1 MKNSVR
7 ILLGLVGVCVA
18 ALCWVD
24 ATQWIDVATGFPQVG
39 SAAMRY
45 IAWLMLCVL
54 AVLTSGLAVRRPAAL
69 AKRSW
74 GIVAADM
81 LAGVVYVAA
90 GAFQLAKIAPN
101 LQLIL
106 ENAAL
111 PYGYQDKM
119 MHSVQFFVQTCAG
132 DIALAVCAWIGAWTF
147 FVQASYWGK
156 DHKEEAPA
164 GNIYFAML
172 GMLYPCVLAL
182 ERFFTHTSS
191 IYRVYHVLQLGSVM
205 IVLIFQLSMLRVCF
219 FPETGKARS
228 CVRNG
233 LLCFYTSSC
242 CEFVFS
248 LSQWKA
254 GLLSSGELMVS
265 GVFGAMGVLGLAY
278 ALQLIN
284 PDEKAYE

>member
-1 MKNSVR
+1 MKNSIR
-7 ILLGLVGVCVA
+7 ILLGIVGVCVA

-24 ATQWIDVATGFPQVG
+24 TTQWIDAATGFPQAG
-39 SAAMRY
+39 TAAMRY
-45 IAWLMLCVL
+45 SAWFALFVL
-54 AVLTSGLAVRRPAAL
+54 AVLASYLAVRRPAAL
-69 AKRSW
+69 SKRSY
-74 GIVAADM
+74 GIVTADVFV
-81 LAGVVYVAA
+81 GIVYVAA
-90 GAFQLAKIAPN
+90 GAFQLVKMVPN
-101 LQLIL
+101 LQLMV

-111 PYGYQDKM
+111 PYGHQDKVVR
-119 MHSVQFFVQTCAG
+119 SVQFFMQNCAG

-147 FVQASYWGK
+147 FVQALYWRK
-156 DHKEEAPA
+156 DHREQAPV
-164 GNIYFAML
+164 GNIYFAIL
-172 GMLYPCVLAL
+172 GMLYPCVQAMD
-182 ERFFTHTSS
+182 RFFTHTSS

-205 IVLIFQLSMLRVCF
+205 IVLLFQLSMLRVCF

-248 LSQWKA
+248 LSQWKS

-265 GVFGAMGVLGLAY
+265 GVFGAMGILGLAY

-284 PDEKAYE
+284 PDEKA